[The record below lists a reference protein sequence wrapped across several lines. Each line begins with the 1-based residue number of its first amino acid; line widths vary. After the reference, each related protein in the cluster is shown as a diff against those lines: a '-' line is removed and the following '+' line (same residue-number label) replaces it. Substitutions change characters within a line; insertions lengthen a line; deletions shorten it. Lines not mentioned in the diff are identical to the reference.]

1 MECQTNTQST
11 PDAKGLLETIT
22 LVSQTHVKS
31 LRHGI
36 YDHEDCA
43 KTISDWARSQ
53 LCPRWETGVMPLG
66 KGEIHGFSQTD
77 FEVGSQEV
85 SYWHKADISRVSKD
99 VRLWGLSGHRVKA
112 LPCPPLTQSGHWP
125 RCDKGHS
132 AKAAV

>member
-1 MECQTNTQST
+1 MGQINTQST

-53 LCPRWETGVMPLG
+53 LCALPPRWETGVMPLG

-77 FEVGSQEV
+77 FEVGSQEAE
-85 SYWHKADISRVSKD
+85 SCYLCLAGRAA
-99 VRLWGLSGHRVKA
+99 R
-112 LPCPPLTQSGHWP
+112 LPCVP
-125 RCDKGHS
+125 
-132 AKAAV
+132 